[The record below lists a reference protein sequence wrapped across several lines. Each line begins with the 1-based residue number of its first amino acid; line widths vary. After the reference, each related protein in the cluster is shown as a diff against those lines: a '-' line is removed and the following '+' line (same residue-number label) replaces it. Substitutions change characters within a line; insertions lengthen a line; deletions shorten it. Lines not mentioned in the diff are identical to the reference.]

1 MALTDIEYQALEDV
15 VGSENITREPAI
27 LDTYTQCW
35 GHKVV
40 FDEKFAP
47 RPAAVLLPGS
57 TEELQSIV
65 KLCNRYRISFKPFSS
80 GFENVAFA
88 LSNDRAILL
97 DLKRMDRIIEI
108 DVKNMHAVVEP
119 YVNLYRLQREAMRH
133 GLTVGAIGAGPSAG
147 VIAGSCCHF
156 GAGTT
161 AVSTGGLGRNVLGVE
176 WVLPTGDVL
185 TMGTAEAGIG
195 WFSAEGPGPGLRG
208 VMRGRSGANGGHGI
222 ISKASVKLY
231 PWYGEAD
238 VYFTADAVPG
248 APPSGKRLSKV
259 PDNYKVFI
267 LLFPSQAVMFDAL
280 ARIGRAEI
288 CTVLMGALVFPYGEG
303 NDEQWALIQQMKA
316 AGISFTAVASQG
328 VGVVIGAD
336 TPRGLEYR
344 EKCLME
350 IAGQLG
356 GGPIPIPPVDQAA
369 FFAAATWHFGFVTA
383 AFRRTGDFIV
393 FPTSDGSPDTMLE
406 MRKRAETLMQ
416 PYMEQGL
423 FQTLDPPEMFLLPS
437 EHSSTGFHEENV
449 TFYDPW
455 NPDSLKACREMVAQ
469 TEDPNGPFRS
479 FGVPH
484 LGAGLQIEWKSHIHQ
499 KYGPLYD
506 NYDVWLRQV
515 REMLDPNNVADWS
528 SYIPNVFP

>member
-1 MALTDIEYQALEDV
+1 MALTDLEYQALEDV
-15 VGSENITREPAI
+15 VGPENITREPAI
-27 LDTYTQCW
+27 LDTYNQCW
-35 GHKVV
+35 GHKAV
-40 FDEKFAP
+40 FDQKFAT
-47 RPAAVLLPGS
+47 RPAAAVLPGS
-57 TEELQSIV
+57 TEELQALV
-65 KLCNRYRISFKPFSS
+65 KICNRYRISFKPFSS
-80 GFENVAFA
+80 GFEIVAFA
-88 LSNDRAILL
+88 LTNERAILL

-119 YVNLYRLQREAMRH
+119 YVNIYRLQREVMKH
-133 GLTVGAIGAGPSAG
+133 GLTIGSIGAGPSAG

-185 TMGTAEAGIG
+185 TMGTAETGIG

-208 VMRGRSGANGGHGI
+208 IMRGRSGANGGHGI

-231 PWYGEAD
+231 PWYGEPD
-238 VYFTADAVPG
+238 VQFTAEAVPG

-259 PDNYKVFI
+259 PDNYKAFI
-267 LLFPSQAVMFDAL
+267 LLFQSQEDMFEAL
-280 ARIGRAEI
+280 LRIGRAEI

-303 NDEQWALIQQMKA
+303 NDEQWAVIQQMKA
-316 AGISFTAVASQG
+316 AGISFTKVASQG
-328 VGVVIGAD
+328 VGVIIGAE
-336 TPRGLEYR
+336 TQRGLEYR

-350 IAGQLG
+350 ITGQLG
-356 GGPIPIPPVDQAA
+356 GGPIPIPPIDQAA

-383 AFRRTGDFIV
+383 AFRRTGDFFV
-393 FPTSDGSPDTMLE
+393 SPTSDGSPELMLN
-406 MRKRAETLMQ
+406 MRKQAETLLQ
-416 PYMEQGL
+416 PYIDKGL
-423 FQTLDPPEMFLLPS
+423 FQKLDPAEMFLLPS

-455 NPDSLKACREMVAQ
+455 NPDSLQALREMAGK
-469 TEDPNGPFRS
+469 TEDPDGPFRS

-484 LGAGLQIEWKSHIHQ
+484 LGAGLQIEWKNHVHEN
-499 KYGPLYD
+499 YGSLYD

-528 SYIPNVFP
+528 AYIPAIFP